1 MRDLIVPA
9 ALVAVVTVLLEGIAV
24 SIGWSPAAWVLV
36 TLPIATGVAA
46 FLVAGRLRALRL
58 QARRR
63 ARSERRR
70 TAGARSATVRR
81 LAPETAAAAVT
92 GDHDGRPAVR
102 RV

>member
-1 MRDLIVPA
+1 MRELIVPA
-9 ALVAVVTVLLEGIAV
+9 AIVAAVTVLLESIAV
-24 SIGWSPAAWVLV
+24 FIGWSPAVWVLV
-36 TLPIATGVAA
+36 ALPVAAGVAA

-70 TAGARSATVRR
+70 TAGVRSATVRR
-81 LAPETAAAAVT
+81 LAPESATAAVA

-102 RV
+102 RL